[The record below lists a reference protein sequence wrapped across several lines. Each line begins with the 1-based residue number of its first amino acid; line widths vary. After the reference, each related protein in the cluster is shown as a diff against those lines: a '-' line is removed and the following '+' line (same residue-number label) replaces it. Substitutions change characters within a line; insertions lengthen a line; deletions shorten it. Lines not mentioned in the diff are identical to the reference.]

1 MASGAF
7 GAVTW
12 AASEP
17 LLTGSLLY
25 ILTRGPPQIRDR
37 VLAPFRDNLLAHNG
51 VARVAAFVAVLKV
64 LTSLGVVKSINNAL
78 NRLALNNW
86 SFGRNGKEWKFGPK
100 KEEVVVITGASSGF
114 GYEMVKSF
122 SKHARVV
129 AIDISPFPEELKN
142 CESIHVRIFS
152 IFYGMGSLGLD
163 GVNEMNSARCNILPM
178 RHHRLQRRPGYLQAD

>member
-17 LLTGSLLY
+17 LITGGLLY
-25 ILTRGPPQIRDR
+25 VLTRGPPQFRDR
-37 VLAPFRDNLLAHNG
+37 ILAPFRDNLLAHNG
-51 VARVAAFVAVLKV
+51 VARVAALITALKV
-64 LTSLGVVKSINNAL
+64 LTSLGVLKGINNGL

-86 SFGRNGKEWKFGPK
+86 GYRRRGKEWKFGPK

-129 AIDISPFPEELKN
+129 AIDINPLPEELEK
-142 CESIHVRIFS
+142 CECNKPGF
-152 IFYGMGSLGLD
+152 LGTVPV
-163 GVNEMNSARCNILPM
+163 GWS
-178 RHHRLQRRPGYLQAD
+178 RLTG